1 MRRSTGSA
9 VRGGADVTA
18 PSLPERVAPAAQWLG
33 GDDTRWTLALAGDWQ
48 QHADALPPAP
58 AELGDAAVAIDGRA
72 LQGWDAAFVA
82 RLWQLVQGVPRR
94 QLQLDGLPGSLRNLL
109 ELALPANDKPLP
121 VVAPAA
127 ARRLSPRAWLAAV
140 GAGSQ
145 RAWGRGRLTLTFF
158 GEVLLGTARLLRG
171 RTRMRRSD
179 LVWQLE
185 QAGPRSVPIVSL
197 VSALSGL
204 ILGYMGAAQ
213 LQRFGAQSFI
223 ADLVTVG
230 AVREMAALMTGVIL
244 AGRIGAAYAAQ
255 LGSMQAN
262 EEIDAVRALGVDPVE
277 LLVLPRVL
285 AMLLAAP
292 LLIAYAALVTM
303 IAGGA
308 VAIFVFNVPALE
320 YLFKSVQALTLPNVL
335 IGLLKGTVYSVLV
348 AMAGCRQG
356 LNAGR
361 SAQAVGDATTMAV
374 VQAIVWMVMAASALT
389 VAFQRLGW

>member
-1 MRRSTGSA
+1 
-9 VRGGADVTA
+9 VTA
-18 PSLPERVAPAAQWLG
+18 PALPENQAPAAQWLG
-33 GDDTRWTLALAGDWQ
+33 GGGTRWTLALAGDWQ
-48 QHADALPPAP
+48 RHADALPPAP
-58 AELGDAAVAIDGRA
+58 AEMGDAAVAIDGRA

-94 QLQLDGLPGSLRNLL
+94 QLQLDGLPDSLRKLL
-109 ELALPANDKPLP
+109 ELALPAGDKPVPATAP
-121 VVAPAA
+121 VAAP
-127 ARRLSPRAWLAAV
+127 RLSPHAWLAAV

-158 GEVLLGTARLLRG
+158 GQVLLGTARLLRG
-171 RTRMRRSD
+171 RSRMRRSD

-303 IAGGA
+303 VAGGA
-308 VAIFVFNVPALE
+308 VAIFVFHVPALE
-320 YLFKSVQALTLPNVL
+320 YIFKSAQALTLPDML

-361 SAQAVGDATTMAV
+361 SAQAVGGATTMAV
-374 VQAIVWMVMAASALT
+374 VQAIVWMVVAASALT
-389 VAFQRLGW
+389 VVFQRLGW